1 MWYLD
6 DRWIWKYAVGDH
18 RPRRILIVSVVG
30 LLVLSSIAFLSG
42 VRIGLYEFWGWI
54 VIVPAIAAVAGVV
67 GSGLVPTISSVW
79 LISVWGYVFPPLVG
93 YLTGEWSGAGR
104 YTHPRMLGFAYGSA
118 RAELLGGIE
127 TSVNFG
133 LMLALVIGTLGYV
146 SGSIIRRLSTRV
158 QSS

>member
-6 DRWIWKYAVGDH
+6 DRWVWEYAVGDH
-18 RPRRILIVSVVG
+18 RSRRILIVSVVG
-30 LLVLSSIAFLSG
+30 LLVLASIAFLSG

-54 VIVPAIAAVAGVV
+54 VIVPAIAVVAGVV
-67 GSGLVPTISSVW
+67 GSGLVPTISSLWV
-79 LISVWGYVFPPLVG
+79 IGVWGYVFPPLVG

-146 SGSIIRRLSTRV
+146 SGSIIRRLLTRV
-158 QSS
+158 Q

>member
-6 DRWIWKYAVGDH
+6 DRWIWKYSVGDH

-54 VIVPAIAAVAGVV
+54 VIVPAIATVAGVV

-146 SGSIIRRLSTRV
+146 SGSIIRRLLTRV

>member
-1 MWYLD
+1 VWYLD
-6 DRWIWKYAVGDH
+6 DRWIWKYSVGDH

-54 VIVPAIAAVAGVV
+54 VIVPAIATVAGVV

-146 SGSIIRRLSTRV
+146 SGSIIRRLLTRV